1 VANRRYQEFVDPGWS
16 TERGEVYI
24 TLGEPDQTTE
34 VPGRVGGALR
44 WEYARWHV
52 TLMFDDESGLGQYKL
67 TPESRID
74 YEKALGVARRP
85 SS

>member
-1 VANRRYQEFVDPGWS
+1 
-16 TERGEVYI
+16 
-24 TLGEPDQTTE
+24 
-34 VPGRVGGALR
+34 VGGALR